1 MPLVRVLVLM
11 PCKGNKT
18 ILDKLYG
25 LDGMKT
31 QDSLA

>member
-25 LDGMKT
+25 SKMYCKM
-31 QDSLA
+31 